1 MKNEFDNIMSQ
12 RTDAELIQILNGPPD
27 NYQPAALEAAR
38 RVFEGRNLS
47 DEKIS
52 AAKQEIEQD
61 RLRDDLKSNEPLP
74 IFLKIIA
81 FIFPGIL
88 LLLFAGLFKGGGYD
102 KKAKDLTRWTL
113 FGFGFYFG
121 IALLS
126 VGLSYLGL

>member
-1 MKNEFDNIMSQ
+1 MKNEFDDVMSQ
-12 RTDAELIQILNGPPD
+12 RTDAELVQILNGPPD
-27 NYQPAALEAAR
+27 NYQPAALEASR
-38 RVFEGRNLS
+38 RVFDSRNLS

-52 AAKQEIEQD
+52 SAHHEIAQQK
-61 RLRDDLKSNEPLP
+61 LRDDLKASEPLP
-74 IFLKIIA
+74 VLLKIFA

-88 LLLFAGLFKGGGYD
+88 LLMFAGIFKGGGYD

-126 VGLSYLGL
+126 VFSSYF